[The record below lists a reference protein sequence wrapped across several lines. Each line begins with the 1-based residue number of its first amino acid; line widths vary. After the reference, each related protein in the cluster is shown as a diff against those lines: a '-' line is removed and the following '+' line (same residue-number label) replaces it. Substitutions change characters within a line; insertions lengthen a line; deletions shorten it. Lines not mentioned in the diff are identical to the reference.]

1 MDPRLAEEIKR
12 RNKLKLQQW
21 EDKLKIVGK
30 FDKSD
35 NTSDEAPETPVQQ
48 KPKMPFNEID
58 SELTSMF
65 DTMQGIQ
72 NAQSAQNEQTQTP
85 QKSEQVGHVVTQ
97 PQTAQVTDSA
107 SVPTKEHVPTSSPQ
121 QTTIVSQPVSKE
133 DEILSKFDIGPFN
146 IAQFAQAVSSVISP
160 HVTTPAATTSEPTTA
175 TPETT
180 RGPVQPDAV
189 VKQHDVATSNTH
201 TPPVQPAV
209 QEDANAK
216 YIHIDI
222 VEGKIKLARKN
233 MSIEEAVSLL
243 AKVYNSYKSKM

>member
-35 NTSDEAPETPVQQ
+35 TSEGSEAQKEPVQQ
-48 KPKMPFNEID
+48 TPKMPFNELD

-72 NAQSAQNEQTQTP
+72 NAQNTQNEHTT
-85 QKSEQVGHVVTQ
+85 STEQ
-97 PQTAQVTDSA
+97 PQQDSVEKVA
-107 SVPTKEHVPTSSPQ
+107 VQSVPQVATQQSHEIKPQ
-121 QTTIVSQPVSKE
+121 VAQSQPVSKE
-133 DEILSKFDIGPFN
+133 DEVMAKFDIGPFN
-146 IAQFAQAVSSVISP
+146 IAAIATNNATVSVPVNTQSTVSQNQTVASVPQS
-160 HVTTPAATTSEPTTA
+160 VTQQPSQQVSIQSQSATTKPA
-175 TPETT
+175 T
-180 RGPVQPDAV
+180 Q
-189 VKQHDVATSNTH
+189 
-201 TPPVQPAV
+201 TPPILPQV
-209 QEDANAK
+209 QEDENAK

-222 VEGKIKLARKN
+222 VDGKIKLARKN

>member
-35 NTSDEAPETPVQQ
+35 TSGEEKPQEPVQQ
-48 KPKMPFNEID
+48 KPQMPFNELD

-65 DTMQGIQ
+65 DTMQGM
-72 NAQSAQNEQTQTP
+72 
-85 QKSEQVGHVVTQ
+85 
-97 PQTAQVTDSA
+97 QTAQNNQ
-107 SVPTKEHVPTSSPQ
+107 ETSKPE
-121 QTTIVSQPVSKE
+121 VNQPVSANTVTAQNTSQSAVQQTHEMKVQTQPVSQE
-133 DEILSKFDIGPFN
+133 DEALAKFDIGPFN
-146 IAQFAQAVSSVISP
+146 IAASNDTLTMPKTESAPTVSAQTAQPTTTVSQ
-160 HVTTPAATTSEPTTA
+160 TTTSSQ
-175 TPETT
+175 
-180 RGPVQPDAV
+180 VQ
-189 VKQHDVATSNTH
+189 QSSTS
-201 TPPVQPAV
+201 VQPAV
-209 QEDANAK
+209 TASVTTPPVTTQVVEDENAK
-216 YIHIDI
+216 YLHIDI